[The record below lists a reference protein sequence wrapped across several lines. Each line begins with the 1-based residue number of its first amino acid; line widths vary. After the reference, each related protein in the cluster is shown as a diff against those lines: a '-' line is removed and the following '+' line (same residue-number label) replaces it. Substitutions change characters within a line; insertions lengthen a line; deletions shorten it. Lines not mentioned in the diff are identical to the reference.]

1 MDCTKVENSHLV
13 TSVNGLHNNE
23 VRLVSLTWLFSL
35 GFFIRC
41 LQLGIWN
48 MLTSSRFISTL
59 GKSVLYAEEA
69 EFSSHRSIFHIRKH
83 YKQCGGWRT
92 GLEECFALFIISHSD
107 ALVTLNANNLLNFLT
122 SRQCTMA
129 DEEDVE
135 TTLIPSLYKPPAL
148 LPIAQ
153 LRDQLLYIIETY
165 PVTIVVGETGS
176 GKTTQI
182 PKFLLEA
189 GWCSSGQQIAITQ
202 PRRIA
207 CTSVAARVAEELGTP
222 LGQKVGYSIRFE
234 DVTSAAT
241 QIKFVTD
248 GLLLREMLVDPLLSR
263 YSVIMVDEAHERSL
277 SSDILL
283 SLLKKV
289 LRKRDDLRVVVS
301 SATLEAE
308 RFLDFF
314 NPDEGEKI
322 HGKSKEEFGYI
333 VGIEGRTYPVEI
345 QYLQE
350 PTNNYVE
357 AAVDT
362 VVKIHKHENEG
373 DILVFLT
380 GREEIDDAI
389 DKIGDHMAEMSSS
402 QPKLMPLPLYA
413 GLPAEDQ
420 NLIFTKPPPDTR
432 RVIFS
437 TNIAEA
443 SLTIDGI
450 VFVVDTGYVKLRAYN
465 ADLGIENLA
474 VVPVSKASATQR
486 AGRAGRTRPGKCF
499 RLYTEAVYEGLEE
512 ATFPELARSNLA
524 PVILQLLNLGITNVV
539 RFDYLSPPPSA
550 LITRAL
556 DLLYSLGALDT
567 HARLT
572 KPLGTRMAELPLE
585 PMLARA
591 LLKAA
596 EPEFGCL
603 NEMLTIAAMMTLQGN
618 TFVSHD
624 GGKKQLD
631 AARRRFAVEEGD
643 HLTLYNVYEAFVK
656 EGMGNTSWCHSNNL
670 NHKALVKAV
679 SVRKQLAAYLDR
691 FGVKENVLSSSGVL
705 RVGGIPMAERV
716 RRCLTSGFFAHA
728 ARMKADGSFTTID
741 GKTTLWAHP
750 SSVFFTRKADWV
762 IYTEIQSTRDKIYIR
777 DLSKVDMD
785 WLTEY
790 APEYYKV
797 KNGGR

>member
-1 MDCTKVENSHLV
+1 M
-13 TSVNGLHNNE
+13 
-23 VRLVSLTWLFSL
+23 
-35 GFFIRC
+35 
-41 LQLGIWN
+41 
-48 MLTSSRFISTL
+48 
-59 GKSVLYAEEA
+59 AEDGDIESA
-69 EFSSHRSIFHIRKH
+69 
-83 YKQCGGWRT
+83 
-92 GLEECFALFIISHSD
+92 
-107 ALVTLNANNLLNFLT
+107 
-122 SRQCTMA
+122 
-129 DEEDVE
+129 
-135 TTLIPSLYKPPAL
+135 LIPSLYKPSAL

-153 LRDQLLYIIETY
+153 LKDQLLYTIETY

-189 GWCSSGQQIAITQ
+189 GWCNGGQQIAITQ

-207 CTSVAARVAEELGTP
+207 CTSVAARVAEELATP

-241 QIKFVTD
+241 NVKFVTD

-289 LRKRDDLRVVVS
+289 LVKREDLRVVVS

-314 NPDEGEKI
+314 SPDQGEKV
-322 HGKSKEEFGYI
+322 HGKSKEEFGCI

-357 AAVDT
+357 ASIDT
-362 VVKIHKHENEG
+362 VIKIHEHESEG

-389 DKIGDHMAEMSSS
+389 DKLGDRIADMSSS
-402 QPKLMPLPLYA
+402 QQRLMPLPLYA
-413 GLPAEDQ
+413 GLPTEDQ
-420 NLIFTKPPPDTR
+420 NLIFTKPPQNTR

-437 TNIAEA
+437 TNISEA
-443 SLTIDGI
+443 SVTIDGI
-450 VFVVDTGYVKLRAYN
+450 VFVIDSGYVKLRAYN
-465 ADLGIENLA
+465 ANIGIENLA
-474 VVPVSKASATQR
+474 VVPRACMKAWR
-486 AGRAGRTRPGKCF
+486 KPR
-499 RLYTEAVYEGLEE
+499 
-512 ATFPELARSNLA
+512 FPELARSNLA

-550 LITRAL
+550 LVTRAL
-556 DLLYSLGALDT
+556 DMLYSLGALDA

-572 KPLGTRMAELPLE
+572 KPFGMRLAELPLE
-585 PMLARA
+585 PMLGRA
-591 LLKAA
+591 VLKAA

-603 NEMLTIAAMMTLQGN
+603 SEMLTIAAMMTLQGN
-618 TFVSHD
+618 AFVSHD

-631 AARRRFAVEEGD
+631 AARRKFAVAEGD

-656 EGMGNTSWCHSNNL
+656 AGMGNTAWCHSNSL
-670 NHKALVKAV
+670 NHKSLVKAV

-691 FGVKENVLSSSGVL
+691 FGVKENVLASSGVL
-705 RVGGIPMAERV
+705 RVGGTPLAERV
-716 RRCLTSGFFAHA
+716 RRCLTTGFFAHA
-728 ARMKADGSFTTID
+728 ARMKADGTFHHRGREDDTM
-741 GKTTLWAHP
+741 G
-750 SSVFFTRKADWV
+750 SSKFCVLH
-762 IYTEIQSTRDKIYIR
+762 E
-777 DLSKVDMD
+777 
-785 WLTEY
+785 E
-790 APEYYKV
+790 
-797 KNGGR
+797 G

>member
-1 MDCTKVENSHLV
+1 M
-13 TSVNGLHNNE
+13 
-23 VRLVSLTWLFSL
+23 
-35 GFFIRC
+35 
-41 LQLGIWN
+41 
-48 MLTSSRFISTL
+48 
-59 GKSVLYAEEA
+59 AE
-69 EFSSHRSIFHIRKH
+69 
-83 YKQCGGWRT
+83 
-92 GLEECFALFIISHSD
+92 
-107 ALVTLNANNLLNFLT
+107 
-122 SRQCTMA
+122 
-129 DEEDVE
+129 DEETE
-135 TTLIPSLYKPPAL
+135 SALIPSLYKPPAL

-153 LRDQLLYIIETY
+153 LKDQLLYTIDTY

-189 GWCSSGQQIAITQ
+189 GWCNGGKQIAITQ

-222 LGQKVGYSIRFE
+222 LGQQVGYSIRFE

-241 QIKFVTD
+241 QVKFVTD

-289 LRKRDDLRVVVS
+289 LRKREDLRVVVS

-314 NPDEGEKI
+314 NPDDGEKV

-333 VGIEGRTYPVEI
+333 IGIEGRTYPVEI

-350 PTNNYVE
+350 PTNDYVE
-357 AAVDT
+357 AAIDT
-362 VVKIHKHENEG
+362 VMKIHEHESEG

-389 DKIGDHMAEMSSS
+389 DKLGDRIADMSSS
-402 QPKLMPLPLYA
+402 KQRLMPLPLYA
-413 GLPAEDQ
+413 GLPTEDQ
-420 NLIFTKPPPDTR
+420 NLIFTKPPQDTR
-432 RVIFS
+432 RVVFS
-437 TNIAEA
+437 TNISEA

-450 VFVVDTGYVKLRAYN
+450 VLVVDSGYVKLRAYN
-465 ADLGIENLA
+465 ANLGIENLA

-499 RLYTEAVYEGLEE
+499 RLYPESVYESLEE

-550 LITRAL
+550 LVTRAL
-556 DLLYSLGALDT
+556 DLLYSLGALDA

-603 NEMLTIAAMMTLQGN
+603 SEMLTIAAMMTLQGN
-618 TFVSHD
+618 AFVSHD

-631 AARRRFAVEEGD
+631 AARRKFAVAEGD

-656 EGMGNTSWCHSNNL
+656 AGMGNTAWCHSNSL
-670 NHKALVKAV
+670 NHKSLVKAV

-691 FGVKENVLSSSGVL
+691 FGVKENVLASSGVL
-705 RVGGIPMAERV
+705 RVGGTPLAERV
-716 RRCLTSGFFAHA
+716 RRCLTTGFFAHA
-728 ARMKADGSFTTID
+728 ARMKADGTFTTVD
-741 GKTTLWAHP
+741 GKTTLWPHP
-750 SSVFFTRKADWV
+750 TSVFFTRKADWV

-777 DLSKVDMD
+777 DMSTVEMD

-790 APEYYKV
+790 APGFYKI

>member
-1 MDCTKVENSHLV
+1 M
-13 TSVNGLHNNE
+13 
-23 VRLVSLTWLFSL
+23 
-35 GFFIRC
+35 
-41 LQLGIWN
+41 
-48 MLTSSRFISTL
+48 
-59 GKSVLYAEEA
+59 AE
-69 EFSSHRSIFHIRKH
+69 
-83 YKQCGGWRT
+83 
-92 GLEECFALFIISHSD
+92 
-107 ALVTLNANNLLNFLT
+107 
-122 SRQCTMA
+122 
-129 DEEDVE
+129 DEEVE
-135 TTLIPSLYKPPAL
+135 SALIPNLYKPPAL

-153 LRDQLLYIIETY
+153 LKDQLLYTIETY

-189 GWCSSGQQIAITQ
+189 GWCNGGKQIAITQ

-222 LGQKVGYSIRFE
+222 LGQQVGYSIRFE

-241 QIKFVTD
+241 QVKFVTD

-289 LRKRDDLRVVVS
+289 LRKREDLRVVVS

-314 NPDEGEKI
+314 NPDDGEKV

-333 VGIEGRTYPVEI
+333 IGIEGRTYPVEI

-350 PTNNYVE
+350 PTNDYVE
-357 AAVDT
+357 AAIDT
-362 VVKIHKHENEG
+362 VMKIHEHESEG

-389 DKIGDHMAEMSSS
+389 DKLGDRIADMSSS
-402 QPKLMPLPLYA
+402 KQKLMPLPLYA
-413 GLPAEDQ
+413 GLPTEDQ
-420 NLIFTKPPPDTR
+420 NLIFTKPPQDTR
-432 RVIFS
+432 RVVFS
-437 TNIAEA
+437 TNISEA

-450 VFVVDTGYVKLRAYN
+450 VFVVDSGYVKLRAYN
-465 ADLGIENLA
+465 ASLGIENLA

-499 RLYTEAVYEGLEE
+499 RLYPESVYESLEE

-550 LITRAL
+550 LVTRAL
-556 DLLYSLGALDT
+556 DLLFSLGALDA

-603 NEMLTIAAMMTLQGN
+603 SEMLTIAAMMTLQGN
-618 TFVSHD
+618 AFVSHD

-631 AARRRFAVEEGD
+631 AARRKFAVAEGD

-656 EGMGNTSWCHSNNL
+656 AGMGNTSWCHSNSL
-670 NHKALVKAV
+670 NHKSLVKAV

-691 FGVKENVLSSSGVL
+691 FGVKENVLASSGVL
-705 RVGGIPMAERV
+705 RVGGTPLAERV
-716 RRCLTSGFFAHA
+716 RRCLTTGFFAHA
-728 ARMKADGSFTTID
+728 ARMKADGTFTTVD
-741 GKTTLWAHP
+741 GKTTLWPHP
-750 SSVFFTRKADWV
+750 TSVFFTRKADWV

-777 DLSKVDMD
+777 DLSTVEMG

-790 APEYYKV
+790 APEFYKI

>member
-1 MDCTKVENSHLV
+1 M
-13 TSVNGLHNNE
+13 
-23 VRLVSLTWLFSL
+23 
-35 GFFIRC
+35 
-41 LQLGIWN
+41 
-48 MLTSSRFISTL
+48 
-59 GKSVLYAEEA
+59 AEDGDIESA
-69 EFSSHRSIFHIRKH
+69 
-83 YKQCGGWRT
+83 
-92 GLEECFALFIISHSD
+92 
-107 ALVTLNANNLLNFLT
+107 
-122 SRQCTMA
+122 
-129 DEEDVE
+129 
-135 TTLIPSLYKPPAL
+135 LIPSLYKPSAL

-153 LRDQLLYIIETY
+153 LKDQLLYTIETY

-189 GWCSSGQQIAITQ
+189 GWCNGGQQIAITQ

-207 CTSVAARVAEELGTP
+207 CTSVAARVAEELATP

-241 QIKFVTD
+241 NVKFVTD

-289 LRKRDDLRVVVS
+289 LVKREDLRVVVS

-314 NPDEGEKI
+314 SPDQGEKV
-322 HGKSKEEFGYI
+322 HGKSKEEFGCI

-357 AAVDT
+357 ASIDT
-362 VVKIHKHENEG
+362 VIKIHEHESEG

-389 DKIGDHMAEMSSS
+389 DKLGDRIADMSSS
-402 QPKLMPLPLYA
+402 QQRLMPLPLYA
-413 GLPAEDQ
+413 GLPTEDQ
-420 NLIFTKPPPDTR
+420 NLIFTKPPQNTR

-437 TNIAEA
+437 TNISEA
-443 SLTIDGI
+443 SVTIDGI
-450 VFVVDTGYVKLRAYN
+450 VFVIDSGYVKLRAYN
-465 ADLGIENLA
+465 ANIGIENLA
-474 VVPVSKASATQR
+474 VVPVSKANATQR

-499 RLYTEAVYEGLEE
+499 RLYPESVYEGLEE

-539 RFDYLSPPPSA
+539 RFDYLSPTTIS
-550 LITRAL
+550 TR
-556 DLLYSLGALDT
+556 DT
-567 HARLT
+567 RSRYAPFGMRL
-572 KPLGTRMAELPLE
+572 AELPLE
-585 PMLARA
+585 PMLGRA
-591 LLKAA
+591 VLKAA

-603 NEMLTIAAMMTLQGN
+603 SEMLTIAAMMTLQGN
-618 TFVSHD
+618 AFVSHD

-631 AARRRFAVEEGD
+631 AARRKFAVAEGD

-656 EGMGNTSWCHSNNL
+656 AGMGNTAWCHSNSL
-670 NHKALVKAV
+670 NHKSLVKAV

-691 FGVKENVLSSSGVL
+691 FGVKENVLASSGVL
-705 RVGGIPMAERV
+705 RVGGTPLAERV
-716 RRCLTSGFFAHA
+716 RRCLTTGFFAHA
-728 ARMKADGSFTTID
+728 ARMKADGTFTTVD

-762 IYTEIQSTRDKIYIR
+762 IYTEIQSTKDKIYIR
-777 DLSKVDMD
+777 DLSTVDMD

-790 APEYYKV
+790 APEYYKI
-797 KNGGR
+797 KNGG